1 MEQTGT
7 LMLVLWLDSSRP
19 CGPLDM
25 IDLAKVE
32 QGFLRT
38 APAGNTPI
46 FHHTPMAAWLA
57 IFESIVVS
65 QEHPL
70 QASYSYNARGANW
83 SMGRLEWS

>member
-1 MEQTGT
+1 
-7 LMLVLWLDSSRP
+7 
-19 CGPLDM
+19 M

-32 QGFLRT
+32 QGFLH
-38 APAGNTPI
+38 AASVGNGKV
-46 FHHTPMAAWLA
+46 FYHALMAVRLP
-57 IFESIVVS
+57 IFESIAVS